1 YQKLYDYTAD
11 AVKRALPSARLGGPH
26 STGPSSDQ
34 AADFLRRF
42 LEHCARGTNFATGRT
57 GSPLDYV
64 GFHAKGRPPVVEG
77 RVQMGISKQLQD
89 ISRGFEIAA
98 SFPEFRSLPII
109 IGESDPEGC
118 AACSARGYP
127 QNAYRNGALYPAYS
141 AAVFRGTL
149 DLAQRHRVN
158 LQGALTW
165 AFEFED
171 QPYFDGF
178 GTLAT
183 NGVDKPVL
191 NVFRMLGMMR
201 GERIKAESSGGV
213 DLDGMMR
220 NGVQGKPAIDVL
232 ATRDGRQ
239 ISILVWDYHDDD
251 VPGPAADVE
260 VDVGGLPGVAKR
272 VLWRHYR
279 IDEHHSNGYTV
290 WKNLGSPQKPSPEEY
305 ARLVEAGQLQLLQ
318 SPEWGRAANGH
329 ARLEFSLPRQGV
341 SLLQLNW

>member
-1 YQKLYDYTAD
+1 IGFMPEALSIKAQPYRHNWPTGTLWTGWAYPPKDQRKWAELIYRWVTHEVERYGKPEVESWLWEVWNEPNIGYWQSTPQEYQKLYDCPAG
-11 AVKRALPSARLGGPH
+11 AVKRAPPSARLGGPH

-34 AADFLRRF
+34 AADLLRRS
-42 LEHCARGTNFATGRT
+42 LEHCARGTNCATGRT

-64 GFHAKGRPPVVEG
+64 GFHAKGRPRVVEG

-98 SFPEFRSLPII
+98 SFPEFCSLPII

-158 LQGALTW
+158 LQGAVTW
-165 AFEFED
+165 AVEFED

-178 GTLAT
+178 RTLAT

-260 VDVGGLPGVAKR
+260 VDVGGL
-272 VLWRHYR
+272 
-279 IDEHHSNGYTV
+279 
-290 WKNLGSPQKPSPEEY
+290 
-305 ARLVEAGQLQLLQ
+305 
-318 SPEWGRAANGH
+318 
-329 ARLEFSLPRQGV
+329 
-341 SLLQLNW
+341 